1 MWARVLCLFC
11 VLLSLPPCACGQS
24 GRVGTHTEQTARPE
38 GSAPDDVLRVR
49 TDEVSLPVSVR
60 GMDGAPVAGL
70 GQESFF
76 IYDNGVRQEI
86 TSFNRERVPANIIL
100 LLDASGSVFS
110 QMRLIRLAAKGFIKG
125 LLAQDQVCVM
135 QFADSA
141 ELLQDWTRATDT
153 ERLLKALEWRYHPGQ
168 STVFYDGL
176 YLAAEQQLSKVG
188 GRHIIILLTDGIDTA
203 TRQRASFADALS
215 AVRRAEASVYVL
227 SLTQEIRA
235 LIEKESGGKLARLF
249 NGADAS
255 GRSRYLSMLDAA
267 ERQLDEL
274 AKQTGGRMF
283 LPQKEEDLGAAYS
296 AIALELRTQYII
308 TYKPKPRA
316 AAGEYRRIR
325 VLVAPGSYEVG
336 TREGYTG
343 RA

>member
-1 MWARVLCLFC
+1 
-11 VLLSLPPCACGQS
+11 
-24 GRVGTHTEQTARPE
+24 
-38 GSAPDDVLRVR
+38 
-49 TDEVSLPVSVR
+49 
-60 GMDGAPVAGL
+60 
-70 GQESFF
+70 
-76 IYDNGVRQEI
+76 
-86 TSFNRERVPANIIL
+86 
-100 LLDASGSVFS
+100 
-110 QMRLIRLAAKGFIKG
+110 
-125 LLAQDQVCVM
+125 M
-135 QFADSA
+135 QFADRA

-153 ERLLKALEWRYHPGQ
+153 EKLLKALEWRYHPGQ

-176 YLAAEQQLSKVG
+176 YLAAEQQLSRVG

-203 TRQRASFADALS
+203 TRQRASFADALN

-235 LIEKESGGKLARLF
+235 LIEKEAGGKLARLF

-255 GRSRYLSMLDAA
+255 GMRRYLSILDGA
-267 ERQLDEL
+267 EKQLDEI
-274 AKQTGGRMF
+274 ARQTGGRMF
-283 LPQKEEDLGAAYS
+283 LPQKDQDLGAAYS

-336 TREGYTG
+336 AREGYTG

>member
-1 MWARVLCLFC
+1 
-11 VLLSLPPCACGQS
+11 
-24 GRVGTHTEQTARPE
+24 
-38 GSAPDDVLRVR
+38 
-49 TDEVSLPVSVR
+49 
-60 GMDGAPVAGL
+60 
-70 GQESFF
+70 
-76 IYDNGVRQEI
+76 
-86 TSFNRERVPANIIL
+86 
-100 LLDASGSVFS
+100 
-110 QMRLIRLAAKGFIKG
+110 
-125 LLAQDQVCVM
+125 
-135 QFADSA
+135 
-141 ELLQDWTRATDT
+141 
-153 ERLLKALEWRYHPGQ
+153 
-168 STVFYDGL
+168 L
-176 YLAAEQQLSKVG
+176 YLAAEQQLAKIG

-203 TRQRASFADALS
+203 THQRASFTDALS

-255 GRSRYLSMLDAA
+255 AMRRYLYMLDAS

-274 AKQTGGRMF
+274 ARQTGGRMF
-283 LPQKEEDLGAAYS
+283 LPQKETDLCAAYN

-325 VLVAPGSYEVG
+325 VLVSPGGYEVG
-336 TREGYTG
+336 AREGYTG